1 MIQIFPAVAPS
12 TIFGAAGKE
21 ARHTVYAKEKMVTG
35 RYCCCCCCRAPGK
48 KIRLIKKTNRQEMPD
63 AMGFKNSKDFLVL
76 HLQSDQG

>member
-1 MIQIFPAVAPS
+1 MQKKKWWPAVIVVVVVVA
-12 TIFGAAGKE
+12 AAGHQE
-21 ARHTVYAKEKMVTG
+21 
-35 RYCCCCCCRAPGK
+35 K